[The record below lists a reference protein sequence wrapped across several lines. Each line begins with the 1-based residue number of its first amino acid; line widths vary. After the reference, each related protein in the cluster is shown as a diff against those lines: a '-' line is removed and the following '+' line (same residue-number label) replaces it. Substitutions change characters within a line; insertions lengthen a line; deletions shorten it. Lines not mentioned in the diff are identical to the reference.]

1 MSIHNPKENR
11 YKEHEVESVK
21 CPYLQGPRTKRKVI
35 KKKKRD
41 KCPAR
46 VDTLSRMGKGKLIN
60 QSSTEQSPVKPTID
74 GLP

>member
-1 MSIHNPKENR
+1 MSIHNPKENKC
-11 YKEHEVESVK
+11 KEHEVESVK

-35 KKKKRD
+35 KKKGD

-60 QSSTEQSPVKPTID
+60 QSSTEQSPITPTIG